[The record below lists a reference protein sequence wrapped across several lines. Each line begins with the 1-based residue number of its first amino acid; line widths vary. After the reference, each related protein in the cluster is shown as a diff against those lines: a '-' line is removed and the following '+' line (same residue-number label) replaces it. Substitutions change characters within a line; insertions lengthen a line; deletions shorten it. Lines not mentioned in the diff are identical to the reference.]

1 MKFYRVKPKY
11 RRWVVGT
18 KLYTPEERAKIKLV
32 PRRCFEVLDVD
43 IPESE
48 AYNWVFSRLKHDN
61 WEENKVKIKN
71 GNETVYEIITNHDF
85 TLDEAI
91 AFAGKYS
98 NDAAINGEPEV
109 TINGKKYY
117 YEELSLEW

>member
-1 MKFYRVKPKY
+1 MDEIQGEIWDALCNLDGETVARLFTNYYGNQLLTDDFREFM
-11 RRWVVGT
+11 
-18 KLYTPEERAKIKLV
+18 EE
-32 PRRCFEVLDVD
+32 EG
-43 IPESE
+43 
-48 AYNWVFSRLKHDN
+48 NM
-61 WEENKVKIKN
+61 KIKN

-91 AFAGKYS
+91 AFAGEYS

-117 YEELSLEW
+117 YEGLSLEW